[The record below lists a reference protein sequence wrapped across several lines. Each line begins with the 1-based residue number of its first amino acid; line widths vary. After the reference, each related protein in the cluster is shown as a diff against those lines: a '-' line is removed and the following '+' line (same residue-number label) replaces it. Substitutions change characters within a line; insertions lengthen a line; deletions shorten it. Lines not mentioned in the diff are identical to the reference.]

1 MTERGPIR
9 VLLCDDT
16 AVVLACLAA
25 ALPREGGVEVVGT
38 AEGGKDAVAAAKV
51 LKPDVVLMDL
61 NVMRERS
68 NVRAV
73 AEIARRV
80 RGARVLVGLT
90 ADRAADRGAA
100 IEIPELARMLEAG
113 ACGYVSKQ
121 ARAEAMVRAFE
132 EAAAGELP
140 ECSEDLLWFGVFGD
154 RGFSQT
160 GERDAPSRARN
171 EELAA
176 SRPAWRRE
184 RDEAWLAGLFGGS
197 DEGTRVRAAWDD
209 EGRRIS

>member
-1 MTERGPIR
+1 MKHRGPIR
-9 VLLCDDT
+9 ALLCDDT
-16 AVVLACLAA
+16 EVVLAGLVAD
-25 ALPREGGVEVVGT
+25 LRHEPGVEVVGT
-38 AEGGKDAVAAAKV
+38 AEGGKDAVTAAKV

-61 NVMRERS
+61 NAMRERS

-73 AEIARRV
+73 SEIVRRV

-90 ADRAADRGAA
+90 ADRAADRDAA

-140 ECSEDLLWFGVFGD
+140 ECSDDLLWFGVFGD
-154 RGFSQT
+154 RGFSRP
-160 GERDAPSRARN
+160 GERDAPSAARM

-176 SRPAWRRE
+176 LRPSWRRE
-184 RDEAWLAGLFGGS
+184 RDEARLAELFGGPG
-197 DEGTRVRAAWDD
+197 EGSVVRAAWD
-209 EGRRIS
+209 GGTRIF